1 MHREKKLLAGTEDY
15 GKDLTG
21 VQNLLKKHQRF
32 EAELNGHDGK
42 VKVKTWKCVYVVCI
56 CCVYQCCKQVG
67 SFGLLGHFLSRS
79 N

>member
-1 MHREKKLLAGTEDY
+1 LYREKKLLASTEDF

-32 EAELNGHDGK
+32 EAELDGHDSK
-42 VKVKTWKCVYVVCI
+42 VKVRYIVPFTMKITMYI
-56 CCVYQCCKQVG
+56 FRQCYRRG
-67 SFGLLGHFLSRS
+67 S